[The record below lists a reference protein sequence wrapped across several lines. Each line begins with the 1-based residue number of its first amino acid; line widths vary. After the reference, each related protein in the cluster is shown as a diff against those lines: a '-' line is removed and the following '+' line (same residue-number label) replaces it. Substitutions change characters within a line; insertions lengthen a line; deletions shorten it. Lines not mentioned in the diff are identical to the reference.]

1 MKLTLSSIIHGYQ
14 FYGNPPAGAPCPPC
28 LILDLEKTLIGS
40 EHSAQYGWRHVK
52 RPGLTQFIEKL
63 SKYYEIVIF
72 TENDIGVMSDLIAA
86 IDPEGCVPHRFG
98 SAQAEKR
105 DGAIIKRLDF
115 MNRDLSQ
122 VILIDDSTVASQ
134 MFPRNTLLVK
144 PFNDVNDST
153 DTVLYDLVPLLQAFI
168 HDQSTDF
175 RDTLDDLGTHEA
187 EEACIEYKMRVSE
200 KKRQEAFKRNR
211 GIGGLVR
218 SKLLAPTDLDPT
230 EFRSTVLTA
239 SQIVGASPDGVL
251 DREGSPHSTGTVME
265 HKGFG
270 GKPIITGDVGP
281 KAPVTK
287 KKGAIFTYFE
297 EAEKEREEIQARKKE
312 KLEQIYIKKM
322 TEKANSKAKNE
333 NDVY

>member
-1 MKLTLSSIIHGYQ
+1 M
-14 FYGNPPAGAPCPPC
+14 
-28 LILDLEKTLIGS
+28 
-40 EHSAQYGWRHVK
+40 K

-72 TENDIGVMSDLIAA
+72 TENDIGVMSELIAA

-144 PFNDVNDST
+144 PFNDVNDAT
-153 DTVLYDLVPLLQAFI
+153 DTVLYDLVPLLQALI
-168 HDQSTDF
+168 HDQSADF
-175 RDTLDDLGTHEA
+175 RETLDDLGTHEA

-200 KKRQEAFKRNR
+200 KKRQEAYKRNR

-218 SKLLAPTDLDPT
+218 SKLAAPTDLDPT

-239 SQIVGASPDGVL
+239 SQIVGASPDGIL
-251 DREGSPHSTGTVME
+251 DREGSSQGAGTIKE
-265 HKGFG
+265 HKGFA
-270 GKPIITGDVGP
+270 GKPIIIGDAGP
-281 KAPVTK
+281 KPPVSK
-287 KKGAIFTYFE
+287 KKGAIFSWFE

-322 TEKANSKAKNE
+322 TDKANSKPKSDE
-333 NDVY
+333 DEY